1 MAEWC
6 YNRITFEGDKKNIT
20 ELRKIIQDMIDRETP
35 EFGVIPIIQEEN
47 DESYYFNINESELL
61 IKEDDEDSIEISY
74 NTKWSPNLKSIK
86 FLCTK
91 FGVEMNGY
99 FSEESNKVYGECKF
113 ENGKFYVK
121 ELTDDEFNQCIVLV
135 CDETDEVLK
144 YRKDY
149 PEEEEW
155 NEITEQEG
163 TYTDHVYEMLDDMIE
178 NKSWNIFEE

>member
-1 MAEWC
+1 MANWC
-6 YNRITFEGDKKNIT
+6 YNRVTFEGDKKNIL
-20 ELRKIIQDMIDRETP
+20 ELKKIIQDMINRETP
-35 EFGVIPIIQEEN
+35 ERGVIPIIQEEN
-47 DESYYFNINESELL
+47 DESYYFHINIDRNE
-61 IKEDDEDSIEISY
+61 DEEYVEISY
-74 NTKWSPNLKSIK
+74 STKWTPNLKSIK

-99 FSEESNKVYGECKF
+99 FSEEANKVYGEYKF

-121 ELTDDEFNQCIVLV
+121 ELTDDEFDKCIVLV

-149 PEEEEW
+149 PEEEQW
-155 NEITEQEG
+155 DEITEQEG
-163 TYTDHVYEMLDDMIE
+163 TYTDHVYEMLDEMIE